1 MKGAFGLVSLLVV
14 VGLMFYMFTK
24 NTGTVVKKSENAR
37 RDAAQFAGQD
47 TDGVKAKDSIELDP
61 VHTPGGKFRAMRV
74 KTLMPGGPMAKYYG
88 LRVGDEIVQANQLDL
103 KDYEDLAT
111 PMVLESYSR
120 KTPIIVMRDD
130 QRVTLPIEGK
140 PAGTPQAANPD
151 LSAGSTPAATPQQPA
166 KDDRS
171 TIQNQLEKIPGI
183 KR

>member
-24 NTGTVVKKSENAR
+24 NTGTVMDKSKDAR
-37 RDAAQFAGQD
+37 KDAAQFAGQD
-47 TDGVKAKDSIELDP
+47 EDGVKARDSITLEA
-61 VHTPGGKFRAMRV
+61 VHTGGGKFHGMSV
-74 KTLMPGGPMAKYYG
+74 KTLMPGGPMEKYYG
-88 LRVGDEIVQANQLDL
+88 LRVGDEIIQANQLDL
-103 KDYEDLAT
+103 KDYEDMAKAL
-111 PMVLESYSR
+111 VEESYSR
-120 KTPIIVMRDD
+120 KTPIVVMREG

-140 PAGTPQAANPD
+140 PATPQSPANTN
-151 LSAGSTPAATPQQPA
+151 TPTPATPQQQPPA